1 MKKKQLIQ
9 LWNYLSKLRK
19 RQFWLLLVLMII
31 ASLSEIISL
40 GAVLPF
46 LGILTSPEAVSN
58 HPLVQPLKN
67 ILEISS
73 PDELALPF
81 TIIFICAA
89 LFAGATRFA
98 LLYAMTRLSYATGAD
113 LSIEVYK
120 RTLYQ
125 DYSVHVSRNSSEV
138 INGII
143 SKTGIVING
152 VISPVLMILSS
163 IILLMGIVVVLFSI
177 NYLIALSTFFGF
189 GMIYYLII
197 RFSKK
202 QLKSNSQIIANQ
214 STQMIKSLQEGLG
227 GIRDVLIDGSQQ
239 FYCKLYQSADLPMRK
254 ASGSIYIIS
263 GGPRFFI
270 ESIGMT
276 LIAVIAFVLLQ
287 KEDGLSTII
296 PVLGALALGAQR
308 MLPMLQNVYS
318 SLSLM
323 RGAQSSF
330 EDVLDLLEQPLP
342 EYINDNELKPIK
354 FEREITLKGVGFK
367 YSKDSAMVLQNI
379 NLSIPKGSRIGFMG
393 ETGSGKSTL
402 LDIIMG
408 LLFPTSGEI
417 RIDNQF
423 LGKVNFRA
431 WQKHIAHVPQSIF
444 LSDGTIEE
452 NIAFG
457 VPKES
462 IDHDLV
468 RKAAEQAQ
476 IAKTIQKM
484 PNAYKSLIGERGV
497 RLSGGQRQRIGIARA
512 LYKKADVLI
521 FDEATS
527 ALDTNTEN
535 EVMNSIKAL
544 SKDLTILIIAH
555 RLSTLEECD
564 EIIKIDGKNMEIY
577 NPNESIKID

>member
-1 MKKKQLIQ
+1 
-9 LWNYLSKLRK
+9 
-19 RQFWLLLVLMII
+19 
-31 ASLSEIISL
+31 
-40 GAVLPF
+40 
-46 LGILTSPEAVSN
+46 
-58 HPLVQPLKN
+58 
-67 ILEISS
+67 
-73 PDELALPF
+73 
-81 TIIFICAA
+81 
-89 LFAGATRFA
+89 
-98 LLYAMTRLSYATGAD
+98 
-113 LSIEVYK
+113 
-120 RTLYQ
+120 
-125 DYSVHVSRNSSEV
+125 
-138 INGII
+138 
-143 SKTGIVING
+143 
-152 VISPVLMILSS
+152 
-163 IILLMGIVVVLFSI
+163 
-177 NYLIALSTFFGF
+177 
-189 GMIYYLII
+189 
-197 RFSKK
+197 
-202 QLKSNSQIIANQ
+202 
-214 STQMIKSLQEGLG
+214 
-227 GIRDVLIDGSQQ
+227 
-239 FYCKLYQSADLPMRK
+239 MRK
-254 ASGSIYIIS
+254 ASGSIHIIS
-263 GGPRFFI
+263 AGPRFFI

-287 KEDGLSTII
+287 NEDGLSAII

-308 MLPMLQNVYS
+308 MLPMLQNIYS

-354 FEREITLKGVGFK
+354 FEREITLEGVGFK

-423 LGKVNFRA
+423 LGKMNFRA